1 MSQYIVIGLGYVGI
15 NLFNSLQKKYSKVI
29 GYDIDGEKINQLNS
43 GIDPSNEIRN
53 FKLVNKSLCTDDLD
67 NQINLNLKTIFF
79 ICVPTPLKGSKPDLS
94 IFEKAILKISKFK
107 LHNPFIIVNESSV
120 YPGQTESITYKVFS
134 KKKMTRNVNYSLSFS
149 PERINPGD
157 NKNNFNN
164 INKIVASD
172 NTVTLNEI
180 TKIYKSI
187 TKGKIIKSKSI
198 FEAEASKLIENTQ
211 RDINI
216 AFMNEMEAI
225 FKSSYGN
232 INNILSLANT
242 KWNFCNFKPGYVGG
256 HCIAVDPYYLIEY
269 AKKNN
274 RDFSFI
280 KKAREI
286 NDDKIK
292 SVNRQILNYVNL
304 KKKKF
309 YNILIVGITYKP
321 NVPDLRESQSIKLYK
336 LLDKKNHFKIFFY
349 DTLISNYNGINSIN
363 VNTKKKF
370 DIIIN
375 MSIHDNMKKNL
386 VSIKKLLFK
395 DHLTI

>member
-1 MSQYIVIGLGYVGI
+1 M
-15 NLFNSLQKKYSKVI
+15 
-29 GYDIDGEKINQLNS
+29 
-43 GIDPSNEIRN
+43 
-53 FKLVNKSLCTDDLD
+53 
-67 NQINLNLKTIFF
+67 
-79 ICVPTPLKGSKPDLS
+79 
-94 IFEKAILKISKFK
+94 KISKFK

-120 YPGQTESITYKVFS
+120 YPGQTESITYKIFN
-134 KKKMTRNVNYSLSFS
+134 KKKLNRNINYSLSFS

-157 NKNNFNN
+157 NKNYFNN

-172 NTVTLNEI
+172 NTVTLNKI

-216 AFMNEMEAI
+216 AFMNEIEAI
-225 FKSSYGN
+225 FRNSDGN

-280 KKAREI
+280 NKARNI

-292 SVNRQILNYVNL
+292 SVYKQILNFVNL
-304 KKKKF
+304 KRKKL

-336 LLDKKNHFKIFFY
+336 LLDKKNNFKIFFY

-363 VNTKKKF
+363 INTKKKF

-375 MSIHDNMKKNL
+375 ILIHDNMKNL